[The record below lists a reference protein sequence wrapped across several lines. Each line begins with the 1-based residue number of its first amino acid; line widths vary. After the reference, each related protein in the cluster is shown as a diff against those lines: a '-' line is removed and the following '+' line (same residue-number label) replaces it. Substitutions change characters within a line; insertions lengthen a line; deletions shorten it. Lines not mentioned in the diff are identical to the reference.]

1 MRKNLFATTPGIII
15 VGAVI
20 GLIAVW
26 LQKLGNPANMGIC
39 VACFERDVAGGLGLH
54 RAAIVQYLR
63 PEIMGLVLGSLAAAI
78 ATREFKPRG
87 GSAPIVRFVLGMIAA
102 MGALVFLG
110 CPWRAILRLAGGD
123 GNAILGLAGLATGIW
138 FGTLFFKK
146 GYSLGR
152 SNSQSVVSGALFPV
166 IVVCLLLL
174 YLIFPQIPDQPQSG
188 PLFYSVKGPGSQHAP
203 FIASLG
209 LAFIIGIFAQRSRFC
224 TMGAFRDLF
233 LFRYTHLF
241 LGLAAMF
248 AAAFIANA
256 LTAASSSALKAS
268 PWPTATF
275 CGTILGWLPP
285 ALPSHSPEDAPADSC
300 SWRGRRQRRRHF
312 CPRHVG
318 RRGYGPQ
325 SGHGQF
331 RYGHRRIRYAGDNHR
346 FRRLPD
352 HRLRPFQEGVKEN
365 CHAYH

>member
-63 PEIMGLVLGSLAAAI
+63 PEIMGA
-78 ATREFKPRG
+78 
-87 GSAPIVRFVLGMIAA
+87 
-102 MGALVFLG
+102 GA
-110 CPWRAILRLAGGD
+110 RLAGRRHRHAGIQTARGFRTHRPFCPRHDSRHGRIGVPRMPVARDTPPRRRRRKRHPRPCRPGHGD
-123 GNAILGLAGLATGIW
+123 LVRDA
-138 FGTLFFKK
+138 LFQK

-166 IVVCLLLL
+166 IAVCLLLL

-256 LTAASSSALKAS
+256 LTGGLKFGFEGQPVAHSDFLWNYLGMVTAGLAFALAGGC
-268 PWPTATF
+268 P
-275 CGTILGWLPP
+275 GPP
-285 ALPSHSPEDAPADSC
+285 AVHGG
-300 SWRGRRQRRRHF
+300 GRRQRRRHF

-318 RRGYGPQ
+318 RRGYGP
-325 SGHGQF
+325 
-331 RYGHRRIRYAGDNHR
+331 
-346 FRRLPD
+346 
-352 HRLRPFQEGVKEN
+352 
-365 CHAYH
+365 

>member
-87 GSAPIVRFVLGMIAA
+87 GSAPIVRFVLGDDSRHGRIGVPLDARGARYSASPAA
-102 MGALVFLG
+102 TETPSSAL
-110 CPWRAILRLAGGD
+110 PARAMDPIRRL
-123 GNAILGLAGLATGIW
+123 
-138 FGTLFFKK
+138 FKK

-152 SNSQSVVSGALFPV
+152 SNSQSVVSALFPRHRRLPAPSLP
-166 IVVCLLLL
+166 LLPPANPGL
-174 YLIFPQIPDQPQSG
+174 PEAAKRQ

-256 LTAASSSALKAS
+256 LTGALSGFSQPVAHS
-268 PWPTATF
+268 DFQWNYLGMVTAGLAF
-275 CGTILGWLPP
+275 
-285 ALPSHSPEDAPADSC
+285 ALAEDAPAAAVHGG
-300 SWRGRRQRRRHF
+300 GRRQRRRHF

-331 RYGHRRIRYAGDNHR
+331 RYGHRRIRYAGDD
-346 FRRLPD
+346 PVS
-352 HRLRPFQEGVKEN
+352 PS
-365 CHAYH
+365 A